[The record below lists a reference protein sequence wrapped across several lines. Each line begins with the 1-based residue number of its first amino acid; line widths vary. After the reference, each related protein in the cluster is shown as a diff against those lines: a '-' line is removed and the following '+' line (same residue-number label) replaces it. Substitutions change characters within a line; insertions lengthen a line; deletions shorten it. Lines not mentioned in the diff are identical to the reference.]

1 MLLEV
6 VQIARSIQ
14 SSTSDYVNFPA
25 RFTVPDVTPW
35 PKSLRGRTI
44 QVARVRRQ
52 FKDGVLPTAVVE
64 ALNNVGFVW
73 DAKQH
78 NWTLRVLALKTYKS
92 LYHNLLVPYEFTV
105 PPHAATWSRD
115 LWGCKLGVAVTNIR
129 SRAHQLPPD
138 RKAELDALGFVWDS
152 HELTF
157 DIKVLAL
164 NTYKQLHG
172 HVHVPFE
179 FKVPDTHPSWPPTC
193 WKLKLGRAV
202 HDLRCRGDH
211 LTPERRD
218 VLDALGYVPLF
229 VWDSHELNWDMKL
242 QALATFKQV
251 FGGTLVVPQDFVVPS
266 TAPKANISN
275 TTSDRR
281 DLMELGFLAEENDCG
296 QSLLRLVSR
305 GSAIIAELLR
315 LSNNIPGIFLGSAFV
330 EDPEQR
336 KYLDIL
342 FDFAYLKNP
351 EEFENRVNSDT
362 DLLDV
367 DDEFMGNHEDIL
379 DRFYQLFDSIY
390 KYIQD
395 FLAFC
400 DQLEKG
406 FFIQHNLANI
416 LLNTDGAQL
425 LCEALYLYGVMLL
438 LLDQRIPGPARER
451 MVIAFFR
458 NKGESALENID
469 EVCKLCRVTGFLP
482 GSPKPA
488 QYPERYFK
496 RFAPPKEVVSMV
508 IGKLQTDDVYL
519 QEPAFPHRDHRS
531 TRLAAQASVLYV
543 VLYFAPD
550 ILIHEKSTMRE
561 IEWAPYPAARLA
573 LANTLEVSNLVEIV
587 KAKMHTSASSIV
599 SLTHFLTEGV
609 LTEQYVLE
617 NIDALLDCIR
627 TANVTIRW
635 TILHS
640 RMQETIPMMN
650 HSGDQRRVFDKGTDP
665 DRLVTLLLQTSQLE
679 WKLKHEFERLL
690 AAKEDRWQHCINE
703 TCDRLSELSEYF
715 TGEKPLTRV
724 ERNEDLIKWFA
735 DTSAK

>member
-1 MLLEV
+1 MGLAPTAPHAMLLEV

-218 VLDALGYVPLF
+218 VLDALGF

-266 TAPKANISN
+266 TAPWPQRSWSMKLGQAVTNMRFRADSMSAERHAQLEAIGFIWDYPELRVDAGVLLQIKSIAACEFDKEN
-275 TTSDRR
+275 T
-281 DLMELGFLAEENDCG
+281 
-296 QSLLRLVSR
+296 
-305 GSAIIAELLR
+305 
-315 LSNNIPGIFLGSAFV
+315 NNHILLGSSNEDHINAF
-330 EDPEQR
+330 
-336 KYLDIL
+336 
-342 FDFAYLKNP
+342 N
-351 EEFENRVNSDT
+351 
-362 DLLDV
+362 
-367 DDEFMGNHEDIL
+367 DD
-379 DRFYQLFDSIY
+379 
-390 KYIQD
+390 
-395 FLAFC
+395 
-400 DQLEKG
+400 
-406 FFIQHNLANI
+406 
-416 LLNTDGAQL
+416 
-425 LCEALYLYGVMLL
+425 
-438 LLDQRIPGPARER
+438 
-451 MVIAFFR
+451 
-458 NKGESALENID
+458 
-469 EVCKLCRVTGFLP
+469 
-482 GSPKPA
+482 
-488 QYPERYFK
+488 
-496 RFAPPKEVVSMV
+496 
-508 IGKLQTDDVYL
+508 
-519 QEPAFPHRDHRS
+519 
-531 TRLAAQASVLYV
+531 
-543 VLYFAPD
+543 
-550 ILIHEKSTMRE
+550 
-561 IEWAPYPAARLA
+561 
-573 LANTLEVSNLVEIV
+573 
-587 KAKMHTSASSIV
+587 ASSNRI
-599 SLTHFLTEGV
+599 
-609 LTEQYVLE
+609 
-617 NIDALLDCIR
+617 
-627 TANVTIRW
+627 
-635 TILHS
+635 
-640 RMQETIPMMN
+640 M
-650 HSGDQRRVFDKGTDP
+650 
-665 DRLVTLLLQTSQLE
+665 
-679 WKLKHEFERLL
+679 
-690 AAKEDRWQHCINE
+690 
-703 TCDRLSELSEYF
+703 
-715 TGEKPLTRV
+715 
-724 ERNEDLIKWFA
+724 
-735 DTSAK
+735 